1 MADAGD
7 SKSPA
12 RKGVW
17 VRLPPPAPLDLRR
30 NASPAGTRSIP
41 GALYGRVGSTPTS
54 GTTTALRRLLA
65 VGVGV
70 VDEFDAFLLQQ
81 DADRAEVGQ

>member
-17 VRLPPPAPLDLRR
+17 VRLPPPAPQT
-30 NASPAGTRSIP
+30 PAE
-41 GALYGRVGSTPTS
+41 RVPCGDSQYPCARK
-54 GTTTALRRLLA
+54 GVWVRLPPPAPLLA
-65 VGVGV
+65 IGVGV
-70 VDEFDAFLLQQ
+70 VDEFDALLVEQH
-81 DADRAEVGQ
+81 ADRAEVGQ

>member
-12 RKGVW
+12 PRGVW
-17 VRLPPPAPLDLRR
+17 VRLPPPAPVWPSL
-30 NASPAGTRSIP
+30 
-41 GALYGRVGSTPTS
+41 ALGI
-54 GTTTALRRLLA
+54 
-65 VGVGV
+65 GV

-81 DADRAEVGQ
+81 DADRPEVGQ